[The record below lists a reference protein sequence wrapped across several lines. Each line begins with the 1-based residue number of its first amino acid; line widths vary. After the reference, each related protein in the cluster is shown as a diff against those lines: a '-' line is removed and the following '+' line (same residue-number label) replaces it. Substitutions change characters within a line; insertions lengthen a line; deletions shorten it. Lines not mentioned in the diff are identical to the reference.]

1 MIQISINNKQTL
13 EIIQDLKKDGI
24 VVTRKDSDGTV
35 NNRYIIEYG
44 DMVMLLN
51 YYLYCKEN
59 NKEIF

>member
-35 NNRYIIEYG
+35 NNRYIIEYS

-51 YYLYCKEN
+51 YYLHCKEN